1 MQSSKISLKKKK
13 KKAPED
19 LPNPQN
25 FIPGYTKPVYQ
36 HSPEQIKKS
45 LSQGT
50 SPNNSRRRS
59 FSNHALLSVG
69 IQALSLAIPTAHKVL
84 KTKNT
89 KSFLIQKKDNQRP
102 RSVTFE
108 SSHECVGKTEQ
119 TILPYKIVKKEFADK
134 KKWRSLEQ
142 LHRIDQTTAL

>member
-1 MQSSKISLKKKK
+1 MPSSKVSLKKKK
-13 KKAPED
+13 KLPED

-36 HSPEQIKKS
+36 HSQEQIKKS
-45 LSQGT
+45 LSQGN
-50 SPNNSRRRS
+50 SPNNSRRQS

-69 IQALSLAIPTAHKVL
+69 IQALSLAIPTAHKTL
-84 KTKNT
+84 KMKKTKSLPT
-89 KSFLIQKKDNQRP
+89 QRKDNQRP

-108 SSHECVGKTEQ
+108 SSHECVAKIEQ